1 MSDVT
6 ILGTGLMGS
15 GVARALLSAGY
26 DVTVWNRS
34 PQKAE
39 GLARYGA
46 KLAPTAAAAIAAS
59 PISISVLIGY
69 DVVAEV
75 LSTASAELVG
85 RDFVNFTSGSPEE
98 AVRLD
103 ARLSDRGV
111 NYLDGALLCFPSD
124 IGGPGRIKYSGSGL
138 AWARNETLLGKL
150 GDVEYLGDDVRLA
163 NVMDGVILA
172 YYLPLLGAAM
182 EAAAFGAAHGV
193 PIPTVMNEL
202 RSLELLTRK
211 FLVDSEPLMVAGDHR
226 TDEATVE
233 IYRAGIQGVV
243 QTMEEAG
250 LKSYMMQA
258 ADDYLALA
266 DEAGHKDSAFSVVF
280 EDHLATRKG

>member
-26 DVTVWNRS
+26 RVTVWNRT

-39 GLARYGA
+39 ALIHSGA
-46 KLAPTAAAAIAAS
+46 KFAQSAADAIAAS

-69 DVVAEV
+69 DVVTDV
-75 LSTASAELVG
+75 LSGASDELSG

-98 AVRLD
+98 ALNLGN
-103 ARLSDRGV
+103 RLSDRGV
-111 NYLDGALLCFPSD
+111 SYLDGALLCFPSD
-124 IGGPGRIKYSGSGL
+124 IGAAGRIKYSGSAF
-138 AWARNETLLGKL
+138 AWNRHEILLSKL
-150 GDVEYLGDDVRLA
+150 GDVEYLGEDMRLA
-163 NVMDGVILA
+163 NVMDGVVLA

-202 RSLELLTRK
+202 CSLELLTRK
-211 FLVDSEPLMVAGDHR
+211 FLVDSEPLMVNGDHR

-243 QTMEEAG
+243 HTMKDAG
-250 LKSYMMQA
+250 LRSYMLQA
-258 ADDYLALA
+258 ADDYLALS
-266 DEAGHKDSAFSVVF
+266 EAAGNKDCAYSVVF
-280 EDHLATRKG
+280 QDHLATRSI